1 MAAGDTTLIENID
14 QLITCEPELYGSSD
28 PGAPA
33 LGIIENASVMITGG
47 RIKWVGPAGDPGATA
62 AGGAEGG
69 GTAAGG
75 AEGGCRTIDGSGLVA
90 LPGLVDCHT
99 HAVFYGTRER
109 EYEMRMRGVPYMEIA
124 RRGGGIASTVSSVR
138 SASIDQLVETALPR
152 LAAMLRQGTTTVEIK
167 SGYGLDL
174 ENELKQLEAIRRVGE
189 AAAPDVVPTFLGAH
203 EFPPEFRN
211 DRRGYIDLIIGEMLP
226 AVSERALAEFCDVFC
241 EEGVFTADE
250 SREILLAARDRGLK
264 PKIHADE
271 FVDSGGALVAGEVGA
286 VSAEH
291 LYAASREGLEAMVE
305 AGTVAV
311 LLPGVSIGLG
321 KCEFADARGMI
332 DMGLDV
338 AIGTDFNPG
347 SSMTQSLG
355 LMSSLACS
363 YMRLTPEEAV
373 LALTLKAA
381 RALGRQASI
390 GSIRPGKL
398 GDVVL
403 FDIPDFRYIP
413 YHFGGDKVRTVIK
426 NGTVAYERPF

>member
-1 MAAGDTTLIENID
+1 LASGETILIRNID

-28 PGAPA
+28 PDAPA
-33 LGIIENASVMITGG
+33 LGIIADASVLITGG
-47 RIKWVGPAGDPGATA
+47 EITWAGPSADLDPARADGA
-62 AGGAEGG
+62 AGAH
-69 GTAAGG
+69 
-75 AEGGCRTIDGSGLVA
+75 RTLDASGMVA

-124 RRGGGIASTVSSVR
+124 RRGGGIVSTVSSLR
-138 SASIDQLVETALPR
+138 SASLDELVEASLPR
-152 LAAMLRQGTTTVEIK
+152 LSDMLGQGTTTVEIK

-174 ENELKQLEAIRRVGE
+174 ENEIKQLEAIRRVGE
-189 AAAPDVVPTFLGAH
+189 ATPLDVVPTFLGAH
-203 EFPPEFRN
+203 EFPPEFTG
-211 DRRGYIDLIIGEMLP
+211 DRRGYVDLVINEMLP
-226 AVSERALAEFCDVFC
+226 AVSERCLAEFCDVFC
-241 EEGVFTADE
+241 EEGVFTAAE
-250 SREILLAARDRGLK
+250 SREILLAARGHGLK

-291 LYAASREGLEAMVE
+291 LYAASREGLEAMRE

-321 KCEFADARGMI
+321 KCEFADARSMI

-338 AIGTDFNPG
+338 AVGTDFNPG
-347 SSMTQSLG
+347 SSMTNSLP

-363 YMRLTPEEAV
+363 YMRLTPEEAI
-373 LALTLKAA
+373 LGLTLRAA
-381 RALGRQASI
+381 RAICRESSV
-390 GSIRPGKL
+390 GSIRPGKQ

-403 FDIPDFRYIP
+403 LDIPDFRYIP
-413 YHFGGDKVRTVIK
+413 YHFGGSLVNKVIK
-426 NGTVAYERPF
+426 KGAVVRDS

>member
-1 MAAGDTTLIENID
+1 MPPDQTILIENIG
-14 QLITCEPELYGSSD
+14 QLITCEPEVYGSAD
-28 PGAPA
+28 PDAPA
-33 LGIIENASVMITGG
+33 LGVIADAAVLISGG
-47 RIKWVGPAGDPGATA
+47 EVRWAGPSADFDTSEVD
-62 AGGAEGG
+62 GGA
-69 GTAAGG
+69 G
-75 AEGGCRTIDGSGLVA
+75 AHRTIDASGMVA

-109 EYEMRMRGVPYMEIA
+109 EYEMRMKGVPYMEIA
-124 RRGGGIASTVSSVR
+124 RQGGGIVSTVSSLR
-138 SASIDQLVETALPR
+138 SASVDDLVAASLPR
-152 LAAMLRQGTTTVEIK
+152 LRSMLAQGTTTVEIK

-174 ENELKQLEAIRRVGE
+174 ENELKHLEAISRVGE
-189 AAAPDVVPTFLGAH
+189 ATPVDVVPTFLGAH
-203 EFPPEFRN
+203 EFPPEFKN
-211 DRRGYIDLIIGEMLP
+211 DRRGYVDLVIREMLP
-226 AVSERALAEFCDVFC
+226 AVGERGLAEFCDVFC

-250 SREILLAARDRGLK
+250 SREILLAAKEHGLK

-271 FVDSGGALVAGEVGA
+271 FVDSGGARVAGEVGA

-291 LYAASREGLEAMVE
+291 LYAASREGLEAMKQ

-332 DMGLDV
+332 EMGLDV

-347 SSMTQSLG
+347 SSMTNSLP

-373 LALTLKAA
+373 LGLTLRAA
-381 RALGRQASI
+381 RALGREESI
-390 GSIRPGKL
+390 GSIRPGKR
-398 GDVVL
+398 GDIVL

-413 YHFGGDKVRTVIK
+413 YHFGGNTVK
-426 NGTVAYERPF
+426 TVVKDGAVVWERQV